1 MNANMELIHKL
12 SRKDLVKR
20 LPYHGYIKKVIC
32 DAYQYKKQIK
42 NFFKA
47 KNQVSTNNLFIWTF
61 DSICISSFDCK
72 RFVFV
77 IVDDYTIFT

>member
-47 KNQVSTNNLFIWTF
+47 KNQVSTNCAL
-61 DSICISSFDCK
+61 
-72 RFVFV
+72 
-77 IVDDYTIFT
+77 